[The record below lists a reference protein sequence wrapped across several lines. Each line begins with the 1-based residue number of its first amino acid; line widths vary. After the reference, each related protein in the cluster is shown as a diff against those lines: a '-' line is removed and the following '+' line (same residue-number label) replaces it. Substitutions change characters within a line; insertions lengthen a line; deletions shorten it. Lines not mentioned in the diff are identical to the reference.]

1 MPAVDCINEDCLWL
15 STVSVA
21 MAGAHGARSKRPTL
35 PLDSF
40 FHFGCGI
47 QPETCLLHGIYDRY
61 LLHGVALILR
71 KFVDNLCKVCKGC
84 GQGNIGYNNG
94 FKMKSFPL
102 TGKALLHLMPLLKTC
117 EEFRIVKSDIV
128 DKKRLHNGSL
138 PFLLYTPAFAPAR
151 LGPRANGNPLF
162 SICSPVFP
170 GWPGIAV

>member
-40 FHFGCGI
+40 FHFGCGM
-47 QPETCLLHGIYDRY
+47 QPETVCSAEYIT
-61 LLHGVALILR
+61 VIANKILYGASSIVN
-71 KFVDNLCKVCKGC
+71 KIVDNFVNRMWAKEHLL
-84 GQGNIGYNNG
+84 NNG

-102 TGKALLHLMPLLKTC
+102 AGKALLHLIPLLKTC

-138 PFLLYTPAFAPAR
+138 PFLLYTSAFAPAR
-151 LGPRANGNPLF
+151 LGRRANGNPLF